1 MVCRDDRG
9 QLVWDDIKT
18 KGKIMYLDNETIG
31 LPKEYPG
38 FKELN
43 SDEIKAYKKW
53 ARENYE
59 PFSKISEIWHPV
71 IQNECLQI
79 NKANASKN

>member
-1 MVCRDDRG
+1 
-9 QLVWDDIKT
+9 
-18 KGKIMYLDNETIG
+18 MYLDNETIG
-31 LPKEYPG
+31 LSKEYPG

-79 NKANASKN
+79 NKANANKN